1 MLARVALP
9 CAVFRLDVARLRA
22 VCQERASTRA
32 APALLPFV
40 FRGLLAL
47 IACLEPYTTCPYCG
61 VSVQRLSR
69 PFALFF
75 PENQKAERGL
85 IPCKTISARPRRA
98 SSRRTGTRVGR
109 VPRRYGNT
117 ARRARPVPVHS
128 THGTDLHHGTMHGT
142 ILGARSP
149 RDTPPISIAHA
160 SLHAPDRTCHRNS
173 HQCRDITSF
182 GRARGSDHLFVGGQG
197 GAAAVNGHALARS
210 WRWPGRYGCLLEQAV
225 LVELVQ
231 REAPA
236 TAEPQT

>member
-98 SSRRTGTRVGR
+98 SSRRTGTSRRTSRRYTGTRHVAR
-109 VPRRYGNT
+109 VPSRYILHT
-117 ARRARPVPVHS
+117 ARIYTTAPC
-128 THGTDLHHGTMHGT
+128 T
-142 ILGARSP
+142 ARSSGHG
-149 RDTPPISIAHA
+149 RRATHTPISIAHA
-160 SLHAPDRTCHRNS
+160 SLHAPDRT
-173 HQCRDITSF
+173 
-182 GRARGSDHLFVGGQG
+182 
-197 GAAAVNGHALARS
+197 
-210 WRWPGRYGCLLEQAV
+210 
-225 LVELVQ
+225 
-231 REAPA
+231 
-236 TAEPQT
+236 